1 MKRIHWLLVTIAVL
15 ISTQTSALPLQ
26 PEQVPGPLKPW
37 VDWVLKGS
45 EERLCPFLYNS
56 FQQKRCAWPARLKIN
71 LNQQEGTFLIDWKVY
86 TESWIQL
93 PGNGKHWPLNIKVNQ
108 KPVAVVEK
116 EGKPVIKLPV
126 GNHRIT
132 GEFLWDFIPDNL
144 TIPEDTGL
152 IDLKVKGKQI
162 EFPAVKRGQLWLTDS
177 DTGKK
182 KPESIQN
189 KLDLQVFRRIID
201 DVPFQVL
208 TRLDIEV
215 SGDQREVRLS
225 LPMPEDFIP
234 MRLQSP
240 LPARVEADGSLLVK
254 VRPGLWHIELLARHD
269 QELKKLTFSSDDAKW
284 PKEEIWVFDARPYQ
298 RVVEI
303 ENVIAIDPQL
313 TRLPDAWKN
322 LPAYR
327 LEQGET
333 MNFKVISRGDP
344 DPEPD
349 ALKLQRNLWLDFDG
363 RAYTVSDKISGR
375 MTRGWRLNALPETK
389 LGQVTLDGKNQ
400 LITRLKKSSKQGVE
414 VRKGM
419 INLSADSR
427 IFGPVD
433 EINAVG
439 WEQSFQNVTAV
450 LNLPP
455 GWRLFAAS
463 GIDNDPDSWI
473 SSWSLLDL
481 FLVLIASLA
490 IGRIWN
496 FYWGFFALLTLS
508 MIWHETGAPRFVWL
522 NILAAVALLRVLP
535 EGRFFAF
542 IKFYR
547 NASWLALVILAV
559 PFMVDQV
566 RLGIYPQLE
575 KPWQKI
581 SVSQY
586 QRPEQAPVVAGPAI
600 EMGERVMRK
609 SVSKVRGVADSLK
622 PASGYYDPGLSEN
635 FDRIDPGAN
644 IQTGPGIPQWQWSK
658 IHLSWNG
665 SVDNQEQMHFWYLS
679 PKMTMMLNFL
689 RVILMMVLALLMFGL
704 LNKKIKFKLP
714 SFLLW
719 LCIVPVISM
728 PAPDAK
734 ADYPDPKLLQELKN
748 RLLEVPECLPECAQ
762 ISKMEL
768 TIDRKSLVIILQVDT
783 LQSVAVPLPA
793 QIEQWFPNRVFI
805 DGENAEALYRSNNG
819 RLWVKLA
826 EGKHK
831 IEVGGNTPLINKF
844 SLPLPL
850 KPHRVEIKNQGWLVE
865 GVHEHGIPADHLQ
878 FTRIR
883 TEQKDNRRISFEP
896 GLLPPFLSVERT
908 VQLGLDWKVS
918 TRVVRVSPPGSA
930 VVLEIPLLPGES
942 VITPGVRVKDNK
954 VLLNMASQQRDMYW
968 ESALEKNESITLE
981 APKTVQWT
989 EVWRADISPV
999 WNVETTGIAVV
1010 HHQDKQGRWLPEWR
1024 PWPGEKIKLSITRPE
1039 GVEGQTLT
1047 IDKSGLK
1054 ILPGKRSMESKLDFT
1069 LRSSQGTQ
1077 HTVLLPEQ
1085 AELLSVIINGKTQP
1099 IRQKGGEVILPVKPG
1114 KQEITLNWRNAS
1126 ILGNYLVTPE
1136 VNLGVNSVNSTIN
1149 LGLGEDRWV
1158 LFTMGPVFG
1167 PAVLFWGIL
1176 IVIVVLAIGLGR
1188 VSVTPLKHWQ
1198 WFLLLVGL
1206 SQIPVEAAI
1215 LVVAWLIILGVRGKK
1230 PLAERNSFNA
1240 AQIGIGILTGIS
1252 LLLLFVAIR
1261 QGLLGSPEMQITGNQ
1276 SSAYNLNWYQD
1287 RSPVILPKATV
1298 ISVSL
1303 MSYRLLMLAWSLW
1316 LAVSLLNWLKWGWSC
1331 FSSGGIW
1338 KTAETGKKILL
1349 KEHKRQDENKK
1360 A

>member
-1 MKRIHWLLVTIAVL
+1 MKRIHWLFVIIAVL
-15 ISTQTSALPLQ
+15 ISTQTPATSLN
-26 PEQVPGPLKPW
+26 PEQVPDPLKPW
-37 VDWVLKGS
+37 IDWVLKDS
-45 EERLCPFLYNS
+45 EDRFCPFLYNS

-71 LNQQEGTFLIDWKVY
+71 LNQQEGTFSIDWKVY

-93 PGNGKHWPLNIKVNQ
+93 PGNDKHWPLNITVNQ
-108 KPVAVVEK
+108 KPAAVMEK
-116 EGKPVIKLPV
+116 QGKPVIKLPA
-126 GNHRIT
+126 GDYRIT

-144 TIPEDTGL
+144 AIPEDTGL
-152 IDLKVKGKQI
+152 IDLTVKGKQI

-201 DVPFQVL
+201 DVPLQVL
-208 TRLDIEV
+208 TRLDLEV

-225 LPMPEDFIP
+225 QPMPVDFIP

-240 LPARVEADGSLLVK
+240 LPARVEADGSLLVQ
-254 VRPGLWHIELLARHD
+254 VRPGRWHIDLLARHD
-269 QELKKLTFSSDDAKW
+269 QELGKLTFSSDDAKW
-284 PKEEIWVFDARPYQ
+284 PKEEIWVFDAQPYQ

-303 ENVIAIDPQL
+303 ENVTAIDPQL
-313 TRLPDAWKN
+313 TRLPDAWKKF
-322 LPAYR
+322 PAYR
-327 LEQGET
+327 LEQGDT
-333 MNFKVISRGDP
+333 MIFKVIRRGDP

-363 RAYTVSDKISGR
+363 RAYTVNDKISGR

-427 IFGPVD
+427 LSGSVNV
-433 EINAVG
+433 INAVG

-463 GIDNDPDSWI
+463 GIDNDPDSWV

-490 IGRIWN
+490 IARIWN
-496 FYWGFFALLTLS
+496 FYWGFFALVTLS
-508 MIWHETGAPRFVWL
+508 MIWHEPGAPRFVWL

-535 EGRFFAF
+535 EGWFFTF
-542 IKFYR
+542 IKYYR
-547 NASWLALVILAV
+547 NASWLTLVILAI

-566 RLGIYPQLE
+566 RIGLYPQLE

-581 SVSQY
+581 SISKY
-586 QRPEQAPVVAGPAI
+586 QRLDSVPGAAATAMEKEEQ
-600 EMGERVMRK
+600 VMRK
-609 SVSKVRGVADSLK
+609 SVSKAHRVADALK
-622 PASGYYDPGLSEN
+622 PSSGFYDSGLSEN
-635 FDRIDPGAN
+635 FNRIDPGAN
-644 IQTGPGIPQWQWSK
+644 IQTGPGLPQWQWSK

-665 SVDNQEQMHFWYLS
+665 SVDYRQQMHFWYLS

-689 RVILMMVLALLMFGL
+689 RVILMTVLALLMFGL
-704 LNKKIKFKLP
+704 LDKKIKFKLP
-714 SFLLW
+714 PFLLW
-719 LCIVPVISM
+719 LFIVPVITLS
-728 PAPDAK
+728 PLDAN
-734 ADYPDPKLLQELKN
+734 ADFPDPKLLHELKN
-748 RLLEVPECLPECAQ
+748 RLLEAPDCLPECAQ

-768 TIDRKSLVIILQVDT
+768 AIDRKSLVIKLQVDT
-783 LQSVAVPLPA
+783 RKSVAVPLPA
-793 QIEQWFPNRVFI
+793 QIEQWFPHRVLI
-805 DGENAEALYRSNNG
+805 DGENAEALYRSNDG
-819 RLWVKLA
+819 RLWVNIE
-826 EGKHK
+826 EGKHT
-831 IEVGGNTPLINKF
+831 IEIDGNTPLINQF

-850 KPHRVEIKNQGWLVE
+850 KPHRVEIINQNWLVE

-883 TEQKDNRRISFEP
+883 TDQQDNRRILLEP

-908 VQLGLDWKVS
+908 VQLGLDWQVS

-942 VITPGVRVKDNK
+942 VTTPGVRVRDNK
-954 VLLNMASQQRDMYW
+954 VLLNMATQQREMYW
-968 ESALEKNESITLE
+968 KSALERNESLTLE
-981 APKTVQWT
+981 APKTMQWT

-1024 PWPGEKIKLSITRPE
+1024 PWPGEKIQLLITRPE

-1047 IDKSGLK
+1047 IDKSQLN
-1054 ILPGKRSMESKLDFT
+1054 ILPGARSMESTLDFT
-1069 LRSSQGTQ
+1069 LRSSQGMQ
-1077 HTVLLPEQ
+1077 HTVSLPEQ
-1085 AELLSVIINGKTQP
+1085 AELLSVLINGKTQP
-1099 IRQKGGEVILPVKPG
+1099 IRQQGGKVILPVKPG

-1136 VNLGVNSVNSTIN
+1136 VNLGVNSVNSNIN
-1149 LGLGEDRWV
+1149 IRLGEDRWV
-1158 LFTMGPVFG
+1158 LFTRGPVFG
-1167 PAVLFWGIL
+1167 PAVLFWGVL
-1176 IVIVVLAIGLGR
+1176 MVIGILAIGLGR

-1230 PLAERNSFNA
+1230 PLIERKSFNA
-1240 AQIGIGILTGIS
+1240 VQIGIGILTVIS

-1316 LAVSLLNWLKWGWSC
+1316 LAVSLLNWLKWGWGC
-1331 FSSGGIW
+1331 FSAGSIW
-1338 KTAETGKKILL
+1338 KIAEPGEKILVTDQ
-1349 KEHKRQDENKK
+1349 KRQDKNKQ